1 MSFSV
6 CLSKRKF
13 KEDAKKALEEEDNSR
28 AIKLFQLS
36 LTQVGNTIE
45 EKRKTLQTLCE
56 LYFQEKAFEECLRS
70 GRKLKE
76 AYPEEHKN
84 EVTVNTRFALLAH

>member
-13 KEDAKKALEEEDNSR
+13 KEDAKKALEEGDNSR
-28 AIKLFQLS
+28 AIELFQLS

-56 LYFQEKAFEECLRS
+56 LYFQKKAFEECFRS

-76 AYPEEHKN
+76 AYPVEHKN